1 MKVTNIDLYK
11 YFNWPKPNKAA
22 KGILHGIFFDKETDG
37 DLEVNKKRLRPMM
50 LIFPGGAYTSVSQRE
65 ATPVC
70 VSFLKYGFNCFYLE
84 YSTAPKNRYP
94 TMLIEAMMALT
105 YLYKKAK
112 DFYSDPN
119 KITLCGFSAGGH
131 LAGMLCSLQKEERE
145 LFYPL
150 DKCGAHA
157 KAAIFSY
164 PALTEDTNGGTINNL
179 LGEDFPNKAAFSII
193 NRAREDFLP
202 SFIWATK
209 EDSCVNPYTNAEALK
224 KKLDSY
230 HVPNEFV
237 LFPKGNH
244 GLSTCDINTQASLN
258 AYDELSDAVGTWVR
272 KANDFLLEIGAG
284 LTDKK

>member
-1 MKVTNIDLYK
+1 
-11 YFNWPKPNKAA
+11 
-22 KGILHGIFFDKETDG
+22 
-37 DLEVNKKRLRPMM
+37 M
-50 LIFPGGAYTSVSQRE
+50 LS
-65 ATPVC
+65 
-70 VSFLKYGFNCFYLE
+70 
-84 YSTAPKNRYP
+84 
-94 TMLIEAMMALT
+94 
-105 YLYKKAK
+105 
-112 DFYSDPN
+112 
-119 KITLCGFSAGGH
+119 
-131 LAGMLCSLQKEERE
+131 SLQKEERE

-164 PALTEDTNGGTINNL
+164 PALTEDTNGGSINNL

-237 LFPKGNH
+237 LFPKGEH
-244 GLSTCDINTQASLN
+244 GLSTCDINTQTSLN
-258 AYDELSDAVGTWVR
+258 AYDELSDTVGTWVR
-272 KANDFLLEIGAG
+272 KANDFLLEIGTG

>member
-37 DLEVNKKRLRPMM
+37 DSDINKKRLRPMM
-50 LIFPGGAYTSVSQRE
+50 LIFPGGSYSFVSQRE
-65 ATPVC
+65 GTPVC

-84 YSTAPKNRYP
+84 YSVAPKNHYP

-112 DFYSDPN
+112 DFHSDPH

-131 LAGMLCSLQKEERE
+131 LVGMLSSLTKEEKE

-150 DKCGAHA
+150 EKCGAHA
-157 KAAIFSY
+157 KAAIFAY
-164 PALTEDTNGGTINNL
+164 PALNEEHNGGTLNCL
-179 LGEDFPNKAAFSII
+179 LGEDYPNKAAFSII
-193 NRAREDFLP
+193 NRANEDFLP
-202 SFIWATK
+202 SFIWATA
-209 EDSCVNPYTNAEALK
+209 EDDIVNPYTNAEALK
-224 KKLDSY
+224 KKLDSL
-230 HVPNEFV
+230 HISNEFV
-237 LFPKGNH
+237 LFPKGWH
-244 GLSTCDINTQASLN
+244 GLSTCDINTDNSSN
-258 AYDELSDAVGTWVR
+258 AYSELFNTVGTWIK
-272 KANDFLLEIGAG
+272 KANDFLLKEGAG